1 MKFKL
6 FDIYLYQT
14 LFVLICSL
22 LSSCEDFVDVEI
34 PDHKIVSETVFND
47 NTTANSA
54 VVGIYNELFRS
65 YFSGGGRNSTQ
76 VLAGLSADNLRTI
89 ILDDDLIEYEQN
101 KISIQNSSNLNL
113 WSSAYNI
120 VYMCNAVLD
129 GLQKSEGVSAEMEV
143 QLTGEVRFVRAFV
156 YFYLVNLY
164 GEVPLIL
171 TPDYRKN
178 ALASR
183 NTIDEI
189 YSLMIDDLENAVAVL
204 GNTYKDGER
213 TRANKFTAMA
223 LLARVHLYKGNWDR
237 AETLSNQV
245 ILESQTYELLDD
257 MGRVFLANSKEAI
270 WQISPIGSGSSLA
283 HTKEGNLFI
292 ILENPNYA
300 TPVSLSNNFVESFS
314 KEDARL
320 TSWIH
325 TFSTES
331 NTFYHPFKYKVKYAS
346 SGEITEYSMVLR
358 LAEQYLIRC
367 EARTHQGK
375 LLGAIA
381 DLDRIRERAN
391 LSLISNIAPG
401 IDQKALLDSISSERR
416 RELFTEWG
424 HRWLDLKRTGRISTV
439 LSPIKTSWQ
448 DLDALY
454 PIPEGEISKN
464 PNLTQNNGY

>member
-1 MKFKL
+1 MKCNL
-6 FDIYLYQT
+6 FNIYPYQT
-14 LFVLICSL
+14 LFILICGL

-47 NTTANSA
+47 DNTANSA

-65 YFSGGGRNSTQ
+65 YFSAGGRNSVH
-76 VLAGLSADNLRTI
+76 VLAGLSADNLQTA
-89 ILDDDLIEYEQN
+89 ILDNDLIEYEQN
-101 KISIQNSSNLNL
+101 EISIQNSSNLNL

-120 VYMCNAVLD
+120 IYMCNAVLD
-129 GLQKSEGVSAEMEV
+129 GLQKSEGVSATMKDQLMGEV
-143 QLTGEVRFVRAFV
+143 QFVRAFV

-164 GEVPLIL
+164 GEVPLIQ

-178 ALASR
+178 ALAPR
-183 NTIDEI
+183 NTTDEI
-189 YSLMIDDLENAVAVL
+189 YRLIIDDLESAVAVL
-204 GNTYKDGER
+204 GNTYEGGER
-213 TRANKFTAMA
+213 LRPNKFTAMA
-223 LLARVHLYKGNWDR
+223 LLARVHLYKGNWER

-245 ILESQTYELLDD
+245 IVESQTYELLDD
-257 MGRVFLANSKEAI
+257 MDQVFLANSKEAI
-270 WQISPIGSGSSLA
+270 WQISPIGSGSALA

-292 ILENPNYA
+292 ILGNPNYA
-300 TPVSLSNNFVESFS
+300 TPVSLPGNFVESFS
-314 KEDARL
+314 EEDARL
-320 TSWIH
+320 TNWIH
-325 TFSTES
+325 AFSTEN
-331 NTFYHPFKYKVKYAS
+331 NTYYYPFKYKVKYAS

-375 LLGAIA
+375 LPEAIA

-391 LSLISNIAPG
+391 LSLISNVAPG
-401 IDQKALLDSISSERR
+401 IDQKALLDSISTERR

-424 HRWLDLKRTGRISTV
+424 HRWLDLKRTGKISNV

-448 DLDALY
+448 DTDALY
-454 PIPEGEISKN
+454 PIPEDEINKN